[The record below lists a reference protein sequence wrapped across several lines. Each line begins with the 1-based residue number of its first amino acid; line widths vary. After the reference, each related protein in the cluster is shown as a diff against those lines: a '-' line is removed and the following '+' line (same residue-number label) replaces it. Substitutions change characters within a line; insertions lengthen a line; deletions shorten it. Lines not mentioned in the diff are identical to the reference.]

1 MNLKLILRGQPITKK
16 NHSQIVKAGN
26 SRMVIPSPQYRQ
38 YERDCL
44 VQIPNKF
51 KQSIDLAVNVQCV
64 YYMPTRRRVDLVNLL
79 EATDDILVAAGVL
92 HDDNCRIVAA
102 HDGSRVDF
110 DKYNPRVEIT
120 ITSYRGILL

>member
-16 NHSQIVKAGN
+16 NSQQIVKAGN
-26 SRMVIPSPQYRQ
+26 RRMVIPSPQYRA
-38 YERDCL
+38 YERECL
-44 VQIPNKF
+44 MQIPNKF
-51 KQSIDLAVNVQCV
+51 KQRIDLAVNVQCV

-92 HDDNCRIVAA
+92 EDDNCRIVAA
-102 HDGSRVDF
+102 HDGSRVDH

-120 ITSYRGILL
+120 ITSYHGIVL